1 MNRWQETGSHRS
13 RLWQVNLTFVYMKT
27 DALGIRF
34 GMEWGNFYIVMLVSK
49 IHALCVHIKQ

>member
-1 MNRWQETGSHRS
+1 M
-13 RLWQVNLTFVYMKT
+13 WQVNLTFVYMKT